1 MLPIERASIFIR
13 KFKNGMLMSLNRLIT
28 CVAASVLALS
38 LPVMADGLTELN
50 NALDKLNG
58 KSTIMG
64 TLETAYQQ
72 ERGRKKKIKKTN
84 GYASVKLIDDI
95 NGLQVVYSSETLAKI
110 AQEENEKQSNEEANT
125 PTLNA
130 IDDIDAGELSNML
143 SAAAQLRR
151 SLNKA
156 KFTREEVI
164 DYQGKEMRELHFDL
178 PLEAIITDK
187 EVRSYVNDFKGDYSV
202 VIDEA
207 GVPVQSK
214 LSFDGKGS
222 IYIFF
227 KLSINQS
234 MTYFYQVVDDRLV
247 NYRKQFERKQKST
260 WDQRDSSGYT
270 EIQISEDKAQQI
282 AFDR

>member
-1 MLPIERASIFIR
+1 
-13 KFKNGMLMSLNRLIT
+13 MSLNRLIT
-28 CVAASVLALS
+28 CVAASLLALS
-38 LPVMADGLTELN
+38 LPVMADGLTDLN

-58 KSTIMG
+58 KSTIVG

-95 NGLQVVYSSETLAKI
+95 NGLQVVYSSETLANI
-110 AQEENEKQSNEEANT
+110 AREENEKENNEEANT

-143 SAAAQLRR
+143 SAAAHLRR

-156 KFTREEVI
+156 QFSREEVI

-187 EVRSYVNDFKGDYSV
+187 EVRSYVDDFKGDYSV

-270 EIQISEDKAQQI
+270 EIQISDDKAQKI
-282 AFDR
+282 AFER